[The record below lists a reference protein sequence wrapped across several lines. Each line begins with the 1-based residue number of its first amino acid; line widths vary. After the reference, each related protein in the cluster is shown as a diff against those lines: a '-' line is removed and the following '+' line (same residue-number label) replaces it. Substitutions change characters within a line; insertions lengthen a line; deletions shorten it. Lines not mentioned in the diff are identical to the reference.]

1 MINTIC
7 FSQNNCTLQ
16 NFFAM
21 TTFQQF
27 TFVKHCIPFLHCWTD
42 FSICLQRI
50 NPVPLH
56 TFKIINFPVKFYV
69 TELSY
74 LLCCFKFLVLDSLT
88 FHSKSEWSHDDW
100 LSQSRSEWRTVV
112 WDEARLRSATPI
124 TDKWLLSLL
133 LSFISRI
140 FLLLPS
146 DKTVCNKALR
156 VLHPALHWDLNLDL
170 LLVTYVILDRFF
182 GLPNPQIPHML
193 MKTIN
198 A

>member
-1 MINTIC
+1 MINSIC

-27 TFVKHCIPFLHCWTD
+27 TFVKHCIPFLQCWTD
-42 FSICLQRI
+42 FSIYLQRI
-50 NPVPLH
+50 NPVPH
-56 TFKIINFPVKFYV
+56 YSFKIINFPVKFYV
-69 TELSY
+69 TELF
-74 LLCCFKFLVLDSLT
+74 LLFVLLFKFLLIVLDSLT

-112 WDEARLRSATPI
+112 GGEARLRSATHI
-124 TDKWLLSLL
+124 TDKWFLSLL
-133 LSFISRI
+133 LSFISGI

-156 VLHPALHWDLNLDL
+156 VGTW
-170 LLVTYVILDRFF
+170 T
-182 GLPNPQIPHML
+182 
-193 MKTIN
+193 
-198 A
+198 